1 MCTCFRFFGFQ
12 LDFSLLLVKSWKI
25 WNGFF
30 SLVCLCYP
38 NVFSVVNVIWENWFY
53 RIIVIGLESV
63 VLISFYC
70 AFYVV
75 IHGVSYCH
83 YKS

>member
-12 LDFSLLLVKSWKI
+12 LDFSLLLVKSWKFG
-25 WNGFF
+25 NGFF
-30 SLVCLCYP
+30 RLVCLCYP

-53 RIIVIGLESV
+53 CIIVIGLESV